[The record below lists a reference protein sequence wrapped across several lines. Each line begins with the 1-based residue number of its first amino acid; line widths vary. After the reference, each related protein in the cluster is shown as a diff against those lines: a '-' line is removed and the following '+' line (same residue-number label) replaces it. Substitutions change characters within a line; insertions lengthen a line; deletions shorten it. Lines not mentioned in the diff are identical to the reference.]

1 MNYPKTTK
9 VCFWLYGLASEEN
22 GSLTLT
28 VDAGKP
34 APSWQHVNFTPL
46 VPRACAWLAYWLHME
61 NFNKK
66 TWKSTLWCQPI
77 FKHIIKAKWIISPN
91 RDENKK
97 YLSCHHLELIHQL
110 HQSKHRWPLPPNPEA
125 VSWQSIAFYLR
136 GMVHLVVQ
144 CKKNRDPNH
153 KLTFGQHRPCI
164 NILQVLGI
172 LCSPSAL
179 VTSLHHACYCTH
191 THIHSHTWFWR
202 STCHFACDE

>member
-1 MNYPKTTK
+1 MDL
-9 VCFWLYGLASEEN
+9 WLLLSMLEN
-22 GSLTLT
+22 LHQADNMLTLRLSCQGP
-28 VDAGKP
+28 VLG
-34 APSWQHVNFTPL
+34 
-46 VPRACAWLAYWLHME
+46 WLIGFIWRTLT
-61 NFNKK
+61 KK

-144 CKKNRDPNH
+144 CKKKQGPKPQVNIWPTQAVYQY
-153 KLTFGQHRPCI
+153 LTSSGDFVQPIC
-164 NILQVLGI
+164 
-172 LCSPSAL
+172 PS
-179 VTSLHHACYCTH
+179 H
-191 THIHSHTWFWR
+191 
-202 STCHFACDE
+202 